1 MKNQN
6 KIIIFLISFFII
18 VPHFVF
24 SQNKTLQ
31 ILKQQNIQQVTLE
44 NGLQIFLLENNSDAL
59 VHINIIFKAGFSNQT
74 KETNGFF
81 KLFTKIIQTS
91 TPQITFSNAEC
102 LSDFSS
108 YSLEITN
115 EQLSKTLSTLSKTF
129 FESVFSQ
136 ETIQNELAKMK
147 NEVNKNAKEL
157 STLINSSI
165 DSRVFSEEPWK
176 HDSGIYSS
184 LFSKN
189 SVDSAR
195 TILTQI
201 SQRYY
206 TPQNC
211 AVFITGNFDSQ
222 KTISELSQ
230 TFGKYYSNYKTPV
243 SKPTSIST
251 QQRKYVFHHPEISEE
266 LTQIVVQYTL
276 MSFEECELAAALLN
290 NNFSSFKNEILSQTD
305 LNIPGWEYIDV
316 KAAHKK
322 NISRLIIQSLMQ
334 KPEKNTSKKISSFD
348 QTQLF
353 LQQIEKL
360 SSFVNDN
367 ELLNAK
373 LNLQMQTQNI
383 IKNPIDYMK
392 KLSEFWAI
400 SPFLKT
406 GENFLPAD
414 ILSEKQEIINQI
426 EIKNLKNFIDSESPF
441 IFIIINSK
449 DFKTNRKAFMQEGFE
464 EINEK
469 NASWYMQELAKE
481 TKNQYQ
487 IDDSKYFSKNQ
498 QNTNDNNYF
507 EQNISQIQ
515 VTTLSNGIK
524 VFSKKNQTEFS
535 TVITL
540 NINGGKLNTSQNNG
554 FEEVMCNILSSLIQ
568 SELNRQTE
576 NGIILN
582 STKVTHQT
590 DLSTSSIYIE
600 FNKEDSFAVCNAIQ
614 KAIVFTEIPPA
625 AADKAVFSRQYKK
638 RLENGSAA
646 KQMES
651 SVIKSLYGNNAFY
664 NIFETQN
671 EILQD
676 TNYFS
681 ILQAYPDFLDA
692 KRYNIIVCGDFDQN
706 IFDYLD
712 DAFSY
717 LSNSNVKLNT
727 CNDLPNFSKNKTIKV
742 KINHTFL
749 TDIPAELAG
758 PQPAVLVP
766 TTEFKDPVIFAIQT
780 PQSQDSKQSA
790 IFNAVLNT
798 FQKEFQTILNQNE
811 KTKENTV
818 NIEFPKTKLP
828 FALITIMDVNAPKE
842 VDSAYKTARNQF
854 ITKITSSS
862 AGDFMQQI
870 KNDWILSQM
879 KETAT
884 NYGTSKLMQKGIE
897 NFPENPKADFYLQE
911 YNYIQ
916 NATIEDYINAAKTLP
931 ITPQL
936 RAYGQ

>member
-115 EQLSKTLSTLSKTF
+115 EQLSKTLSSLSKTF

-176 HDSGIYSS
+176 HDSGIYPS

-201 SQRYY
+201 SERFY

-243 SKPTSIST
+243 SKPTSISN

-360 SSFVNDN
+360 SSFINDN

-400 SPFLKT
+400 SPLLKT
-406 GENFLPAD
+406 SESVLPAD
-414 ILSEKQEIINQI
+414 IL
-426 EIKNLKNFIDSESPF
+426 
-441 IFIIINSK
+441 
-449 DFKTNRKAFMQEGFE
+449 
-464 EINEK
+464 
-469 NASWYMQELAKE
+469 
-481 TKNQYQ
+481 
-487 IDDSKYFSKNQ
+487 
-498 QNTNDNNYF
+498 
-507 EQNISQIQ
+507 
-515 VTTLSNGIK
+515 
-524 VFSKKNQTEFS
+524 
-535 TVITL
+535 
-540 NINGGKLNTSQNNG
+540 
-554 FEEVMCNILSSLIQ
+554 
-568 SELNRQTE
+568 
-576 NGIILN
+576 
-582 STKVTHQT
+582 
-590 DLSTSSIYIE
+590 
-600 FNKEDSFAVCNAIQ
+600 
-614 KAIVFTEIPPA
+614 
-625 AADKAVFSRQYKK
+625 
-638 RLENGSAA
+638 
-646 KQMES
+646 
-651 SVIKSLYGNNAFY
+651 
-664 NIFETQN
+664 
-671 EILQD
+671 
-676 TNYFS
+676 
-681 ILQAYPDFLDA
+681 
-692 KRYNIIVCGDFDQN
+692 
-706 IFDYLD
+706 
-712 DAFSY
+712 
-717 LSNSNVKLNT
+717 
-727 CNDLPNFSKNKTIKV
+727 
-742 KINHTFL
+742 
-749 TDIPAELAG
+749 
-758 PQPAVLVP
+758 
-766 TTEFKDPVIFAIQT
+766 
-780 PQSQDSKQSA
+780 
-790 IFNAVLNT
+790 
-798 FQKEFQTILNQNE
+798 
-811 KTKENTV
+811 
-818 NIEFPKTKLP
+818 
-828 FALITIMDVNAPKE
+828 
-842 VDSAYKTARNQF
+842 
-854 ITKITSSS
+854 
-862 AGDFMQQI
+862 
-870 KNDWILSQM
+870 
-879 KETAT
+879 
-884 NYGTSKLMQKGIE
+884 
-897 NFPENPKADFYLQE
+897 
-911 YNYIQ
+911 
-916 NATIEDYINAAKTLP
+916 
-931 ITPQL
+931 
-936 RAYGQ
+936 

>member
-1 MKNQN
+1 M
-6 KIIIFLISFFII
+6 ISILTTF
-18 VPHFVF
+18 PHFLF
-24 SQNKTLQ
+24 SHDKSLQ
-31 ILKQQNIQQVTLE
+31 VQKQQNVQQVTLE
-44 NGLQIFLLENNSDAL
+44 NGLQVFLLENNSDAL

-91 TPQITFSNAEC
+91 NPQIPFSSAEC

-108 YSLEITN
+108 YSLEMTN
-115 EQLSKTLSTLSKTF
+115 AQLSKTLSTLSRIF
-129 FESVFSQ
+129 FEPDFSQ
-136 ETIQNELAKMK
+136 ETMQDELTKMK

-165 DSRVFSEEPWK
+165 DSRIFSEEPWK
-176 HDSGIYSS
+176 HDSGIYPSF
-184 LFSKN
+184 FSKT
-189 SVDSAR
+189 SADSAR

-201 SQRYY
+201 AERYY

-211 AVFITGNFDSQ
+211 AIFITGNFDSQ
-222 KTISELSQ
+222 KTIQELSQ
-230 TFGKYYSNYKTPV
+230 TFGRYYSNFKTPV
-243 SKPTSIST
+243 SKPTSASNK
-251 QQRKYVFHHPEISEE
+251 QRKYVFHHSDISEE

-290 NNFSSFKNEILSQTD
+290 NNYSSFKNEILSQTD

-322 NISRLIIQSLMQ
+322 DTSRLIIQTLMQ
-334 KPEKNTSKKISSFD
+334 KPEKNSSKKISSFD

-353 LQQIEKL
+353 LQNIEKL
-360 SSFVNDN
+360 SSFINEN
-367 ELLNAK
+367 ELINAK
-373 LNLQMQTQNI
+373 LVLQSQTENI
-383 IKNPIDYMK
+383 IKNPLDYME

-400 SPFLKT
+400 SPFIKT
-406 GENFLPAD
+406 DENIMQTD
-414 ILSEKQEIINQI
+414 ILFEKQKTINQI
-426 EIKNLKNFIDSESPF
+426 ETQTLQNFIDSESPF

-449 DFKTNRKAFMQEGFE
+449 DFKTNKKAFLQAGFE

-469 NASWYMQELAKE
+469 NSSWYMQKLADE

-487 IDDSKYFSKNQ
+487 IDNSKYFSKNQ
-498 QNTNDNNYF
+498 QISNDNNYF

-515 VTTLSNGIK
+515 QTTLSNGIK
-524 VFSKKNQTEFS
+524 VFSKKNQAEFS

-540 NINGGKLNTSQNNG
+540 SINGGQLNTSQNNG
-554 FEEVMCNILSSLIQ
+554 FEEVMCSILANLIQ
-568 SELNRQTE
+568 TELSRQTA

-582 STKVTHQT
+582 NTKVTHQT
-590 DLSTSSIYIE
+590 DLSTSSIFIE

-614 KAIVFTEIPPA
+614 KAIIFTEIPPA
-625 AADKAVFSRQYKK
+625 VADKAVFSRQYKK
-638 RLENGSAA
+638 RLENGSAT

-651 SVIKSLYGNNAFY
+651 CVIKTLYGQNDFY
-664 NIFETQN
+664 KIFETQN
-671 EILQD
+671 EVLQETD
-676 TNYFS
+676 YFS

-692 KRYNIIVCGDFDQN
+692 KRYNIILCGDFEQN

-712 DAFSY
+712 EAFSY
-717 LSNSNVKLNT
+717 FSNSNVQLNT
-727 CNDLPNFSKNKTIKV
+727 CNDLPDFQKNKTIKV

-780 PQSQDSKQSA
+780 SQFQDTKEA
-790 IFNAVLNT
+790 AVFNAVLNS
-798 FQKEFQTILNQNE
+798 FQKEFQTVLNQNE
-811 KTKENTV
+811 KTKDNTV
-818 NIEFPKTKLP
+818 NIKFPRTKLP

-854 ITKITSSS
+854 IKKITSSS
-862 AGDFMQQI
+862 AGSFIQQI
-870 KNDWILSQM
+870 KNNWILSQM

-897 NFPENPKADFYLQE
+897 NFTENPKTDFYLQE
-911 YNYIQ
+911 YNFIQ
-916 NATIEDYINAAKTLP
+916 NATIQDFINAAETLP
-931 ITPQL
+931 LTPQL
-936 RAYGQ
+936 RAYGK

>member
-1 MKNQN
+1 MKTSY
-6 KIIIFLISFFII
+6 KFFII
-18 VPHFVF
+18 LISLFITLSAPLF
-24 SQNKTLQ
+24 SQNNSQQ
-31 ILKQQNIQQVTLE
+31 ISKQQNVKQVTLE
-44 NGLQIFLLENNSDAL
+44 NGLQVFFLENSSDAL
-59 VHINIIFKAGFSNQT
+59 VHIKIVFKAGFSNQT
-74 KETNGFF
+74 KENNGFF

-91 TPQITFSNAEC
+91 NPHIPFSSAEC

-115 EQLSKTLSTLSKTF
+115 EQLPKTLSSLSRSF
-129 FESVFSQ
+129 FEPVFSQ
-136 ETIQNELAKMK
+136 EKIQNELTKMK

-176 HDSGIYSS
+176 HDSGIYPS

-189 SVDSAR
+189 TVDSAR

-201 SQRYY
+201 AERYY

-211 AVFITGNFDSQ
+211 AIYITGNFDSQ
-222 KTISELSQ
+222 KTILELSQ
-230 TFGKYYSNYKTPV
+230 TFGRYYSNFKTPV
-243 SKPTSIST
+243 SKPTSALNK
-251 QQRKYVFHHPEISEE
+251 QRKYVFHHPEISEE

-276 MSFEECELAAALLN
+276 MSFEECELSAALLN
-290 NNFSSFKNEILSQTD
+290 NNYSSFKNKILAQAD

-322 NISRLIIQSLMQ
+322 DTSRLIIQTLMQ
-334 KPEKNTSKKISSFD
+334 KPEKNFPKKKSSFD
-348 QTQLF
+348 QIQLF
-353 LQQIEKL
+353 LQNIEKL
-360 SSFVNDN
+360 SSFINEN
-367 ELLNAK
+367 ELINAK
-373 LNLQMQTQNI
+373 LNLQEQTQNI
-383 IKNPIDYMK
+383 IKNPLDYME

-400 SPFLKT
+400 SPFFKT
-406 GENFLPAD
+406 GENFMPAD
-414 ILSEKQEIINQI
+414 ILLEKQETINQI
-426 EIKNLKNFIDSESPF
+426 EIQNLKNFIDSESPF
-441 IFIIINSK
+441 IFVMINSK
-449 DFKTNRKAFMQEGFE
+449 DYKTNKKVFFQAGFE
-464 EINEK
+464 EINDK
-469 NASWYMQELAKE
+469 NASWYMQELTKE

-487 IDDSKYFSKNQ
+487 IDDDKYFSKNQ
-498 QNTNDNNYF
+498 QNTNDNDYYN
-507 EQNISQIQ
+507 QNISQIQ
-515 VTTLSNGIK
+515 ITTLSNGIK
-524 VFSKKNQTEFS
+524 VFSKKNITEFS

-540 NINGGKLNTSQNNG
+540 SINGGQLNSSQNNG
-554 FEEVMCNILSSLIQ
+554 FEEVMCSILSSLIQ
-568 SELNRQTE
+568 TELNKQTA

-582 STKVTHQT
+582 NTKVTHQT
-590 DLSTSSIYIE
+590 DLSTSSIFIE

-614 KAIVFTEIPPA
+614 KAIIFTEIPPA

-638 RLENGSAA
+638 RLENGSSA

-651 SVIKSLYGNNAFY
+651 SVIKSLYGQNAFY

-692 KRYNIIVCGDFDQN
+692 KRYNIILCGDFDQN

-712 DAFSY
+712 NAFSY
-717 LSNSNVKLNT
+717 FSNSNVQLNT
-727 CNDLPNFSKNKTIKV
+727 CNDLPNFQKNKTIKV

-766 TTEFKDPVIFAIQT
+766 TTEFKDPVIFAIQVQQ
-780 PQSQDSKQSA
+780 PQDSKEAA
-790 IFNAVLNT
+790 IFNAVLNS
-798 FQKEFQTILNQNE
+798 FQKEFQAILNQNE

-818 NIEFPKTKLP
+818 SIRLPKTKMP
-828 FALITIMDVNAPKE
+828 FALITILDVNAPKE
-842 VDSAYKTARNQF
+842 VDSSYKTARNQF
-854 ITKITSSS
+854 IKKITSSS
-862 AGDFMQQI
+862 AGSFIQQI

-884 NYGTSKLMQKGIE
+884 NYGTSKLIQKGIE

-911 YNYIQ
+911 YNSIQ
-916 NATIEDYINAAKTLP
+916 NATIQDFISATESLP
-931 ITPQL
+931 LTPPL
-936 RAYGQ
+936 RAYGK